1 MKAMVMLSDI
11 MWQLSIHVGEERDS
25 SGTKTKDH
33 LFEDAQQQD
42 LIAAESEHAKG
53 LH

>member
-25 SGTKTKDH
+25 SGTRTKDH
-33 LFEDAQQQD
+33 LFEDAH
-42 LIAAESEHAKG
+42 LTLFLLRERERAC
-53 LH
+53 